1 MVQLPGVSS
10 FDLIPSLDRYLTILI
25 GLPFNMLFREKPNV
39 FINKIFRQEVLLE
52 IKFLSNND
60 V

>member
-10 FDLIPSLDRYLTILI
+10 FDLIPSLDRYLKILI
-25 GLPFNMLFREKPNV
+25 GLPFNMIFREKPNV
-39 FINKIFRQEVLLE
+39 FINKILHQEVLLE
-52 IKFLSNND
+52 IKVLSNND